1 MKGCLYR
8 AASVCS
14 GAANVGFLAGCG
26 PDVTLSGRKGEEMEV
41 EPRRGSPCLSALR
54 FFLQGGPGPRTSLS
68 FSQERVQ
75 RANDESNQ
83 IERMRS
89 KTAQLGSERCGFN
102 YLAKP
107 LTLFKV
113 PAQALCNHIWIML
126 HLGLLC
132 CNRKAD
138 LHLRCNFLKNFSFAS
153 NDKNKNQKYNVSFQ
167 MRATTCL

>member
-14 GAANVGFLAGCG
+14 GAANVGFSVGCG

-41 EPRRGSPCLSALR
+41 EPRRSSLCLSALR
-54 FFLQGGPGPRTSLS
+54 LFLQGGPGPRTSLS

-89 KTAQLGSERCGFN
+89 KTARLGSERCGFN

-132 CNRKAD
+132 CSRKAD
-138 LHLRCNFLKNFSFAS
+138 LHLCCHFLKNFSFSS
-153 NDKNKNQKYNVSFQ
+153 NDKTKTKN
-167 MRATTCL
+167 TTSVFK